1 MNNRRVLLKSYV
13 WGHIVSNRLASLLNS
28 IKGRFKNLTLLG
40 NSVQGENPAPDNPQ
54 EIKSAGRKS
63 KNLFNIADLR
73 VGQVQ
78 KDGTINE
85 KSTRYRT
92 ATLDVP
98 EDAKYR
104 ITFKTNTDYNM
115 IYFTDAYING
125 VHSNPYVKVY
135 GGNSGS
141 LISLKNGKNILSFR
155 ATKDDA
161 TIDFPKDH
169 NIMIAAES
177 ETLDYEPYGYLLDVK
192 VTGENLLDMAD
203 IQNENGKIESNYG
216 IAKSIKPF
224 NIIKDRKYLLIS
236 KGTMI
241 ADVKYSSIYFGKD
254 DLKYNQGH
262 NNILSTD
269 TGYSCF
275 IGEETRKILTAKET
289 CIITKTIIH
298 GVNAA
303 KDAYEVEELGLFEII
318 NDNTNIDYQ
327 PYTEQS
333 IQIVLNEP
341 LRGIGEYKDTITK
354 DGVVRKIYPPY
365 EIDLNDLRDGGYLRT
380 NTVMFSVKVQNR
392 TVGYASLKP
401 SIFCNIFPDCA
412 LQTSNIY
419 NTDKECIAVGGGII
433 LFRVN
438 KSRLKD
444 ISSFES
450 TKQSFIEFMADKKMI
465 VEYALEIPITEPLPE
480 FVQAQLS
487 ALHSENGTTHVFVDS
502 GEVEAG
508 ISVTYKQKK

>member
-1 MNNRRVLLKSYV
+1 MSLLLMWKQQLLMNNFKHFSLTGS
-13 WGHIVSNRLASLLNS
+13 GSLLLPES
-28 IKGRFKNLTLLG
+28 IKGKFKELTLSG
-40 NSVQGENPAPDNPQ
+40 TSVQGENPAPDNPQ
-54 EIKSAGRKS
+54 EIESVGRKS
-63 KNLFNIADLR
+63 KNLLIENMSVFTVQDNIAYIPLPEGHETKLYTMLIRKKPNKNDDIGFSCGFYDKSNANEVYSAPCL
-73 VGQVQ
+73 
-78 KDGTINE
+78 KDGKLINE
-85 KSTRYRT
+85 NGIVNSK
-92 ATLDVP
+92 VGVNHF
-98 EDAKYR
+98 
-104 ITFKTNTDYNM
+104 ICFKPANEKFFDIYNVM
-115 IYFTDAYING
+115 
-125 VHSNPYVKVY
+125 YVE
-135 GGNSGS
+135 
-141 LISLKNGKNILSFR
+141 GKE
-155 ATKDDA
+155 T
-161 TIDFPKDH
+161 
-169 NIMIAAES
+169 
-177 ETLDYEPYGYLLDVK
+177 TLDYEPYGYLLDVK

-341 LRGIGEYKDTITK
+341 LRGVGEYKDTITK
-354 DGVVRKIYPPY
+354 DGVVRKI
-365 EIDLNDLRDGGYLRT
+365 
-380 NTVMFSVKVQNR
+380 KR
-392 TVGYASLKP
+392 TVFDGSEDEKWVLSNDPKNVTTNRFRIGMDTINTYYKIFTMCDKLSWKNMNNVDLVGQSTHGQVFYATMP
-401 SIFCNIFPDCA
+401 
-412 LQTSNIY
+412 
-419 NTDKECIAVGGGII
+419 KELVP
-433 LFRVN
+433 N
-438 KSRLKD
+438 
-444 ISSFES
+444 
-450 TKQSFIEFMADKKMI
+450 
-465 VEYALEIPITEPLPE
+465 LEAFKTWLSQNPLTVDYVLETPITEPLPE
-480 FVQAQLS
+480 SVQQQLQ
-487 ALHSENGTTHVFVDS
+487 ALHSENGTTHVIIDS
-502 GEVEAG
+502 GEVAAE
-508 ISVTYKQKK
+508 ISATYMRK